1 MTEEQLEHLIRASGA
16 ILGDNE
22 VLVIGSQSIIPWLRK
37 WAGKPPRQ
45 WPGVFTLSTEADI
58 IPIDNDEAKSD
69 LIDGTLGEE
78 SYFHATHGYYAQG
91 VSMETAK
98 APEGWQ
104 SRCYP
109 MKSEN
114 TNRIVG
120 HCMHPA
126 DLFIA
131 KTLAGRPKDGPF
143 LDAMIAYGL
152 VQESTILHLTPKIA
166 GCTKEE
172 IQRIQE
178 QIRARFQKVHRI
190 DRLVD
195 EEQKHHPV
203 HEAHLQSSAGG
214 NHWYTVK
221 LWASSAGALKGVLQV
236 RKGAE
241 ILFQQSELDVVPGKN
256 GLTMQAGNL
265 QARIDGDRKVRFAEN
280 GKTVCGALPYARLQ
294 PNAEGRASVRDRE
307 DVTQK
312 TLEKQLS
319 KIRHGPG
326 IG

>member
-22 VLVIGSQSIIPWLRK
+22 VLVIGSQSILPWLRK
-37 WAGKPPRQ
+37 RAGQPPRQ

-58 IPIDNDEAKSD
+58 IPIDNDERKSD
-69 LIDGTLGEE
+69 LIDGTLGED
-78 SYFHATHGYYAQG
+78 SYFHSTHGYYAQG

-131 KTLAGRPKDGPF
+131 KTIAGRPKDGPF

-152 VQESTILHLTPKIA
+152 VQESTILHLTPKIIGSSA
-166 GCTKEE
+166 EE

-178 QIRARFQKVHRI
+178 QIRARFQKAQLQTKLI
-190 DRLVD
+190 GK
-195 EEQKHHPV
+195 EQKNRPSHQ
-203 HEAHLQSSAGG
+203 AHLQSPAGS
-214 NHWYTVK
+214 NRWYTAE
-221 LWASSAGALKGVLQV
+221 LWTDDAGTLKAALQISE
-236 RKGAE
+236 GAE
-241 ILFQQSELDVVPGKN
+241 ILFRQSGLDVVPGKD
-256 GLTMQAGNL
+256 GLVLQAGEIT
-265 QARIDGDRKVRFAEN
+265 ARIDGDRKVRFTEN
-280 GKTVCGALPYARLQ
+280 GKAVCGTLPYVRLQ
-294 PNAEGRASVRDRE
+294 PDAAAQALARSGKDLTHKA
-307 DVTQK
+307 
-312 TLEKQLS
+312 LEQQLG
-319 KIRHGPG
+319 KKRNGPE